1 MVVQMPC
8 PGKTQIFAASSVAN
22 QEHARREVQLW
33 ADGHGY
39 RLAQPDRP
47 FTIYHDGQA
56 AREWS
61 LLESKTP
68 ASGTGH

>member
-8 PGKTQIFAASSVAN
+8 PGKTQIFAASSVVN
-22 QEHARREVQLW
+22 QEYARREVKLW

-47 FTIYHDGQA
+47 FTIYHEGQA
-56 AREWS
+56 DREWT
-61 LLESKTP
+61 LLELMTS
-68 ASGTGH
+68 ASSAEH